1 MSRDFWDDPEFIK
14 PDNDYV
20 KWSDPGQTESGRIN
34 DITMREFDD
43 GKKAPQITFVNA
55 EGATRIMTAS
65 QVDLKARLAAL
76 RPIEGDS
83 ITVKYLGEQRL
94 AGGRAMKTF
103 EVEVDRNNDGETR
116 RHFA

>member
-1 MSRDFWDDPEFIK
+1 MSRDFWDDPEFNK
-14 PDNDYV
+14 PDSDYV
-20 KWSDPGQTESGRIN
+20 KWLEEGQTESGRIN
-34 DITMREFDD
+34 DITMRKFDD

-55 EGATRIMTAS
+55 EGRQRIMTAS

-83 ITVKYLGEQRL
+83 ITVRYLGETRL